1 MRPDPRS
8 QFAFL
13 ALLLLIIVTTGGLLN
28 YNFMNG
34 AETAD
39 RRLNVIGE
47 AIESHLTGTFFNEE
61 GRAILHSA
69 LGLYEYKGDE
79 KKAQLQKF
87 RVNNADLKAAIE
99 SYAKRAQAAVKANI
113 DRPFSPEMKEN
124 FEKHLVVIQ
133 NYHAAID
140 KILNALPDS
149 KEAFIASVTELNALR
164 SKIGEF
170 RKINSEALAKASA
183 DATAVRENAVA
194 MQRNI
199 LIGTFVGL
207 VFALGFFLAA
217 MQKQFGDFG
226 ASVAHALADFKA
238 NRPLSVNL
246 NTIKISEFAVV
257 ARSLQEMQTQ
267 SIELIEAHQRE
278 ENSLDEKQKRLE
290 TLEEAVSELRHTMQD
305 TKIQIDG
312 FASNMQESA
321 KDLNVTTKEA
331 SLSIEAF
338 STSSDLADKSVS
350 TVANASHEM
359 TTGISAL
366 SSRLRD
372 TFEIIT
378 NASQLARETDQSV
391 EKLDTAA
398 QHIGE
403 VISLI
408 RSIAEQ
414 TNLLALNA
422 TIEAARAGESGRG
435 FAVVASEV
443 KELASRTAQAT
454 EDISLQISEIQ
465 KTTAISV
472 QSIRSISEKVG
483 IAEMH
488 TQEMSVALDQQ
499 DSAIRDV
506 AAAAED
512 SMKYTREMRDGTKKI
527 ENQIMTT
534 LQTAEVVEEASSN
547 VSKATL
553 GIEDSIAKFLRKVAA

>member
-1 MRPDPRS
+1 MRSIRS
-8 QFAFL
+8 QFAVL
-13 ALLLLIIVTTGGLLN
+13 ALFLLVFVAAGGLLN
-28 YNFMNG
+28 YQFMNA
-34 AETAD
+34 AENAD
-39 RRLNVIGE
+39 RRLNIIGE
-47 AIESHLTGTFFNEE
+47 AIESHLTATFFNEE

-87 RVNNADLKAAIE
+87 RVNNSDLKAAID
-99 SYAKRAQAAVKANI
+99 SYVKRSQAAVKANI
-113 DRPFSPEMKEN
+113 DRPFPPEMKEN
-124 FEKHLVVIQ
+124 FEKHLAAFQ

-140 KILNALPDS
+140 KTLNALPDS
-149 KEAFIASVTELNALR
+149 KEAFVASVTELNALR
-164 SKIGEF
+164 SKVGEF
-170 RKINSEALAKASA
+170 RKINTDALAKASL
-183 DATAVRENAVA
+183 DATAVRENAVG
-194 MQRNI
+194 MQRNA
-199 LIGTFVGL
+199 LLGTFLGL
-207 VFALGFFLAA
+207 VVALGLFLTI
-217 MQKQFGDFG
+217 MQKQFGQFG
-226 ASVAHALADFKA
+226 TSVTNALADFKA
-238 NRPLSVNL
+238 NRPLSVDL
-246 NTIKISEFAVV
+246 KTIKISEFAVV
-257 ARSLQEMQTQ
+257 AHSLQEMQAQ
-267 SIELIEAHQRE
+267 SAELMESRQRE
-278 ENSLDEKQKRLE
+278 ESNLDEKQKRLE
-290 TLEEAVSELRHTMQD
+290 ILEEAVSEFRHTMQD
-305 TKIQIDG
+305 TKVQIDG
-312 FASNMQESA
+312 FAANMHASA

-331 SLSIEAF
+331 SSSIEAF

-372 TFEIIT
+372 TFEIIV

-465 KTTAISV
+465 KTTAVSV
-472 QSIRSISEKVG
+472 QSIRSISEKVS

-499 DSAIRDV
+499 DSAIKDV

-512 SMKYTREMRDGTKKI
+512 SLKYTREMRDGTKKI

-547 VSKATL
+547 VSKATT
-553 GIEDSIAKFLRKVAA
+553 GIEDSIAKFLKKVAA